1 MGERSSRPVGHSLT
15 KYMTRLDEAAA
26 AVQYVTTAWD
36 TYISLIAQDFP
47 HEKTWL
53 TACFRSICWRVV
65 IERPSC
71 ALLSKSTIIFGS
83 FHTCI
88 CFPTFF
94 YWHGSTTNEDPKG
107 DTSWDYKN
115 TTVQD
120 FFKRGT
126 CRFTYWWL
134 KSINVSAVSGSH
146 VCKRRHDMHERDLN
160 YKDTAW
166 NMKKQ
171 VMREPITYY
180 VAGLRVSFQAYVMQK
195 R

>member
-1 MGERSSRPVGHSLT
+1 MRTKANIQHRFWKKKKKKKLKPHSQAWNRAHSKHSPMGERLSRPVGHSLT
-15 KYMTRLDEAAA
+15 KHMTRLDEAAA

-53 TACFRSICWRVV
+53 TACSRSICWRAV

-71 ALLSKSTIIFGS
+71 ALLSKRNIIFGS

-115 TTVQD
+115 TNAYVKHNRPGLFQT
-120 FFKRGT
+120 
-126 CRFTYWWL
+126 
-134 KSINVSAVSGSH
+134 
-146 VCKRRHDMHERDLN
+146 RDL
-160 YKDTAW
+160 
-166 NMKKQ
+166 
-171 VMREPITYY
+171 PIHILMIEIHQRKCC
-180 VAGLRVSFQAYVMQK
+180 LRLICM
-195 R
+195 